1 MRWQCRVPKWPAD
14 NGTVLLPRGST
25 DARDQEWYPIRSRGG
40 PEQPITEWDPC
51 IVRPPS
57 HLKNARCAKLRP
69 FVFVFFFSSWVLGNP
84 VRLLRTE
91 VEVGV
96 RHFIRRI
103 RFYLHSGQMTVSL
116 TVSKIPMYPENL
128 GTFTHL
134 WYGVLGI
141 YVVGVHFVHAAS
153 CRGKEK
159 KRKSELSYWPT
170 WRHEMYDRDGPYVE
184 IGSGASGEKS
194 ERRVFFHS
202 RSAQRTQGSA

>member
-1 MRWQCRVPKWPAD
+1 M
-14 NGTVLLPRGST
+14 TVQSAQVASGQLIMERSRYLEGST
-25 DARDQEWYPIRSRGG
+25 DARVQEWYPIGSRGG

-69 FVFVFFFSSWVLGNP
+69 FVFFFYSSWKTCWI
-84 VRLLRTE
+84 TE

-103 RFYLHSGQMTVSL
+103 RFYLHSGQMMVSL
-116 TVSKIPMYPENL
+116 TVSKIPMHPENL
-128 GTFTHL
+128 GTWQGYDLAWSGNIWGFTFTHL
-134 WYGVLGI
+134 WYGVLRI

-159 KRKSELSYWPT
+159 KKKHYHID
-170 WRHEMYDRDGPYVE
+170 RHDDTRCTIVTDPM
-184 IGSGASGEKS
+184 
-194 ERRVFFHS
+194 
-202 RSAQRTQGSA
+202 